1 MSLEITELSL
11 SIGERMLFQPLSVSV
26 ARGEVAT
33 IMGPSGIGKSTL
45 LAAIAGHLD
54 PSVTATGHMTL
65 EGHDLAPLA
74 PETRG
79 VGMIF
84 QDPCLFPHLSLG
96 DNLAFGLRPSA
107 DRTARRAGI
116 EAALETAGL
125 AGLYEADP
133 DTLSGGQKSRASL
146 MRSLLAEPRAL
157 LMDEPFSA
165 LDMEL
170 RDEMR
175 RFVFAHIRARNI
187 PAVLVTHDPADAE
200 AANGPCCQL
209 QRD

>member
-1 MSLEITELSL
+1 
-11 SIGERMLFQPLSVSV
+11 
-26 ARGEVAT
+26 
-33 IMGPSGIGKSTL
+33 MGPSGIGKSTL

-65 EGHDLAPLA
+65 EGQDLAALT

-96 DNLAFGLRPSA
+96 DNLAFGLRASA

-200 AANGPCCQL
+200 AAHGPCCQL